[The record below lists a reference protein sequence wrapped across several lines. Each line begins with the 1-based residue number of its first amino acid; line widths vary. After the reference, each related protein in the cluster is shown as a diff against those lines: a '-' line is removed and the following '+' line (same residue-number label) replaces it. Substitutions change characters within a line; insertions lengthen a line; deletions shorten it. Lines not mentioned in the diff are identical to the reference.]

1 MAAWK
6 ALTCIAQSLNDLP
19 MKLSTKTIAFA
30 TLLTIVA
37 VFVGCKKDIE
47 AKPQQKLSTV
57 ERGDMTQTVVATGS
71 IKPLHQIE
79 IRSKTGGTVRKF
91 FVEEGDWVTAG
102 QRLFEI
108 SPEASPAEQ
117 VRAREELRTSEVE
130 VRQAEDDLRI
140 AKELAD
146 KNLLPEQNL
155 RDAEREVERV
165 KARLSAAQAEWA
177 LIQREQIGDRK
188 GDMEIVQTSTTVVA
202 PITGLIFTREL
213 DEGASVTPTTSAT
226 GGTVVIT
233 MGDHT
238 KLEFRGDVDEADI
251 GKLKVGLTTNVS
263 VQAFQGKTFDG
274 QIYHISPVGR
284 YSEKEQQI
292 VFNVKA
298 TVDNSDGNL
307 KVGMSAT
314 SRIVVDER
322 KDVPILD
329 EMALFYKGDS
339 AFVKIVTDTV
349 AGTTEERA
357 VTLGISDGIRTEV
370 TNGLN
375 GGEIVSAGTVQTEN

>member
-1 MAAWK
+1 MK
-6 ALTCIAQSLNDLP
+6 LTTKILALT
-19 MKLSTKTIAFA
+19 TILTLA
-30 TLLTIVA
+30 TVLI
-37 VFVGCKKDIE
+37 GCKKDIE
-47 AKPQQKLSTV
+47 VKPQQKLSTV

-146 KNLLPEQNL
+146 KNLLPAQNL

-177 LIQREQIGDRK
+177 LIQREQIGDRR

-238 KLEFRGDVDEADI
+238 KLEFRGDVDEADV
-251 GKLKVGLTTNVS
+251 GKLKAGLTTNVT
-263 VQAFQGKTFDG
+263 VQAFQGKTFSG
-274 QIYHISPVGR
+274 EIYHISPVGR

-298 TVDNSDGNL
+298 TVDNSEGNL

-314 SRIVVDER
+314 SRIVVDEH

-339 AFVKIVTDTV
+339 AFVKVVTDTV
-349 AGTTEERA
+349 AGTTEDRPI
-357 VTLGISDGIRTEV
+357 TLGISDGIRTEV
-370 TNGLN
+370 ASGLN
-375 GGEIVSAGTVQTEN
+375 GGEIVSAGTVQPEK